1 MIPASSLLP
10 PSPPL
15 AKADMV
21 ATDQLNRL
29 FSDLLGSQQKS
40 SSSAPPIH
48 LWNPTSCGDID
59 IYIDREGRWF
69 HEGGE
74 IKRPQLVRLF
84 ASILLREG
92 DDYFLITPA
101 EKCRIRV
108 AVAPLFVIS
117 ASREIRDG
125 IQAVSLTT
133 STGDTVIVDSDHPLF
148 MGRERGGQTEQ
159 LYPQVMVRNSIPA
172 LISRPVYYQLID
184 WALEESN
191 SESGGESDKV
201 TLSSMGKQFS
211 LG

>member
-1 MIPASSLLP
+1 MAS
-10 PSPPL
+10 
-15 AKADMV
+15 
-21 ATDQLNRL
+21 DQLNRL
-29 FSDLLGSQQKS
+29 FSDLLASQQES

-48 LWNPTSCGDID
+48 LWNPTTCGDID

-117 ASREIRDG
+117 ASRETRDG
-125 IQAVSLTT
+125 IQAISLVTA
-133 STGDTVIVDSDHPLF
+133 TGDTVVVDGDHPLF
-148 MGRERGGQTEQ
+148 MSRERGGQTGQ
-159 LYPQVMVRNSIPA
+159 LYPQVMVRNHIPA
-172 LISRPVYYQLID
+172 LISRAVYYQLID
-184 WALEESN
+184 WALEESD
-191 SESGGESDKV
+191 SESGVEGEKV
-201 TLSSMGKQFS
+201 FISSMGEQFP

>member
-1 MIPASSLLP
+1 MAS
-10 PSPPL
+10 
-15 AKADMV
+15 
-21 ATDQLNRL
+21 DQLNRL
-29 FSDLLGSQQKS
+29 FSDLLASQQKS

-59 IYIDREGRWF
+59 IFIDREGRWF

-117 ASREIRDG
+117 ASRETRDG
-125 IQAVSLTT
+125 IQAISLVTA
-133 STGDTVIVDSDHPLF
+133 TGDTVDVDGDHPLF
-148 MGRERGGQTEQ
+148 MGRERGAETEQ
-159 LYPQVMVRNSIPA
+159 LYPQVMVRNHIPA
-172 LISRPVYYQLID
+172 LISRAVYYQLVD
-184 WALEESN
+184 WALEESD
-191 SESGGESDKV
+191 SESGVEGEKV
-201 TLSSMGKQFS
+201 FLSSMGEQFP